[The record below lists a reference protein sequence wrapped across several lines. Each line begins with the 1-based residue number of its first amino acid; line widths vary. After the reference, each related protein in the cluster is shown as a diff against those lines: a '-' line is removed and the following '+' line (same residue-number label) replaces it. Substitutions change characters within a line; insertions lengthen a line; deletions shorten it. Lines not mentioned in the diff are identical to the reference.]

1 MAHPSLRIALPLSI
15 LLLLTGC
22 LPADDRF
29 MLEVG
34 PARFRV
40 ELALTPE
47 ELALG
52 LMYRRHLEP
61 DAGMLFVFPRED
73 YLRFWMRNTF
83 IPLSIAFID
92 RRGTVVD
99 IQDMRPLDETT
110 VESARPALYALEVN
124 QGAFA
129 RAGVAVGD
137 RINLEALLERLRHTA
152 PGTGGEP

>member
-15 LLLLTGC
+15 VLLLTAC
-22 LPADDRF
+22 LPADERF
-29 MLEVG
+29 VLEVG

-61 DAGMLFVFPRED
+61 DAGMLFVFPKED

-129 RAGVAVGD
+129 RTGVAVGD
-137 RINLEALLERLRHTA
+137 RINLEALLERLRRTA
-152 PGTGGEP
+152 PETGGEP